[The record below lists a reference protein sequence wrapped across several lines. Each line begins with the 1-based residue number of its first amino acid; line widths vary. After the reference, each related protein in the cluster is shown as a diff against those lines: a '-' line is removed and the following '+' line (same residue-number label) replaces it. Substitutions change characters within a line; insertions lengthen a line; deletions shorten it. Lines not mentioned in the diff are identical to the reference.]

1 MADMADELVKMLLY
15 FDVFSYPLTKGEI
28 ISYCG
33 IGSGSRHVADHI
45 LAGLKERGVVSCY
58 RGYYYLGNRKSIV
71 SRRIEGNRRAA
82 GRMRDAVRYS
92 RIIAAFPFIRG
103 VFLSGSISKGYMS
116 ADDDIDYFIVT
127 EPGRLWL
134 ARTFLTLFK
143 KIFLFNSHKNFC
155 INYFVDTK
163 HLLIAE
169 QNRYTATEVVF
180 LIPVFNS
187 LLYDRIIEQNS
198 WVKAWYPEFVQGHDL
213 CNDRHFPVK
222 TFIEKLLG
230 KTLGDGLENICFKSS
245 QSWIRRKYLHMA
257 SDNFRENFII
267 RHHELR
273 YLPNR
278 QQPEILRKYYASIRQ
293 FEKDTGVM
301 IKEDTGIND
310 KYRPG

>member
-1 MADMADELVKMLLY
+1 MSGTADELVKILLY

-28 ISYCG
+28 ISYSG
-33 IGSGSRHVADHI
+33 IGPGRKHVADRI
-45 LAGLKERGVVSCY
+45 LCALKDQGILSCY
-58 RGYYYLGNRKSIV
+58 RGYYYLGDRRSIV
-71 SRRIEGNRRAA
+71 SRRIDGNRRAA

-92 RIIAAFPFIRG
+92 RIIASFPFIRG
-103 VFLSGSISKGYMS
+103 VFLSGSISKGFMS

-134 ARTFLTLFK
+134 VRTFLTLFK
-143 KIFLFNSHKNFC
+143 KVFLFNSHKNFC

-187 LLYDRIIEQNS
+187 LLHCRIIEQNS
-198 WVKAWYPEFVQGHDL
+198 WVKAWYPDFVQGRDF
-213 CNDRHFPVK
+213 CTDQHFPVK
-222 TFIEKLLG
+222 SFLEKLLG
-230 KTLGDGLENICFKSS
+230 NALGDRLENFCFNSS
-245 QSWIRRKYLHMA
+245 QSYIRRKF
-257 SDNFRENFII
+257 SDMGTENFRDNFII

-278 QQPEILRKYYASIRQ
+278 QQPEILRKYYARIRQ
-293 FEKDTGVM
+293 FEKDTGVL
-301 IKEDTGIND
+301 IKEDIGISDNS
-310 KYRPG
+310 G